1 MNLQKTTT
9 IISVLAGATG
19 LYSWYKNNQSKN
31 TNTQPEASIVD
42 KLIGKTAYAAQPKTI
57 VNLAKK
63 EGTLWTDTNTQRL
76 IVNQNNTIG
85 TVIAVVSDPYIKTDI
100 YLIIDIPFYIGSPT
114 QVGHGIIKLENVK
127 FQ

>member
-1 MNLQKTTT
+1 MNLQKTAT
-9 IISVLAGATG
+9 IVSILAGVAG
-19 LYSWYKNNQSKN
+19 LYSWNKNRQAQS
-31 TNTQPEASIVD
+31 TNTQPEQSIVD
-42 KLIGKTAYAAQPKTI
+42 KLLGKTAYAAQPKTI

-85 TVIAVVSDPYIKTDI
+85 TVIAVVTDPYIKTDI
-100 YLIIDIPFYIGSPT
+100 YLIIDIPFYVGSPT